1 MHRRTRNTEACKKH
15 LENLFD
21 QNGFQLKNLP
31 YPNIISTRDSNIKV
45 VCPDTINPKYLAV
58 NANKKPADFYVG
70 YICNENTGRLVGF
83 ARHDDLTYFPEYP
96 DFGWRDPTY
105 RISIAYLQ
113 NIHILFELLRSTTN
127 SYV

>member
-1 MHRRTRNTEACKKH
+1 MNKINTEVCKKH
-15 LENLFD
+15 LEKLLNE
-21 QNGFQLKNLP
+21 NGFQCENLA
-31 YPNIISTRDSNIKV
+31 YPNVISTRGFNIKV

-83 ARHDDLTYFPEYP
+83 AEHDNLTYFPETP
-96 DFGWRDPTY
+96 DFGWMDPTY
-105 RISIAYLQ
+105 RIPIEYLQ
-113 NIHILFELLRSTTN
+113 NIHMLFEALKSIPN